1 MQCTSLSAVLLWEV
15 YPIVNITIKLS
26 LFAWPKQKIQ
36 SFSPS
41 GYWDHVISRG
51 KTQKQDIAHHPTKR
65 FLIYSKIPFLVFYI
79 SAAGKSTDLA
89 FLDSVY
95 S

>member
-36 SFSPS
+36 SFSP
-41 GYWDHVISRG
+41 YWDHVLSRG
-51 KTQKQDIAHHPTKR
+51 KAQKQDIAQHPTKR

-79 SAAGKSTDLA
+79 SEAGASTDLA